1 MKKILNEVTLLLAA
15 LITLHACGSESA
27 KKAADPTDDAV
38 LVKQAPVLVINY
50 APTLEYSGLIA
61 STTEAKLG
69 FKIGGVIAK
78 IYVKEGEHVSKGQL
92 LASLN
97 MTEINAQVQ
106 QASAGVEK
114 AKRDVGRIKNLY
126 EDTVAPLEQYQNV
139 QTQLSVA
146 NESLR
151 IAQFNQQYAEIRAT
165 EDGTIIKKIMNEGE
179 VAAPGVPVLMMSGSG
194 SSNWVVRFGVPDKEW
209 ALLKTSDVAD
219 VELDAYP
226 ATAFKGVITKI
237 AQAADPVSGTYE
249 VEVKVLPG
257 DKKFAPGLF
266 ATIQLKTTAP
276 EHVAMVPVEAITE
289 GDGKKGYVYTLNA
302 DGTTVTKHLVKV
314 AFLNGDKV
322 AVSSGLENIQQVI
335 TDGVSYLT
343 ADSKVKLV
351 NPQPLPPSP

>member
-1 MKKILNEVTLLLAA
+1 MKKILNEFTILLAA
-15 LITLHACGSESA
+15 LVVFHACTSTSG
-27 KKAADPTDDAV
+27 KKPADTTDDAV
-38 LVKQAPVLVINY
+38 LVKQAPVSVINY

-78 IYVKEGEHVSKGQL
+78 IYVKEGDHVSKGQL

-106 QASAGVEK
+106 QASANVEK

-126 EDTVAPLEQYQNV
+126 EDTVASLEQYQNV

-146 NESLR
+146 GESLH
-151 IAQFNQQYAEIRAT
+151 IAQFNQQYAEIHAT
-165 EDGTIIKKIMNEGE
+165 EDGIIIKKIMNEGE
-179 VAAPGVPVLMMSGSG
+179 VASIGAPVLMMSGSG
-194 SSNWVVRFGVPDKEW
+194 SSDWVVRFGVPDKEW
-209 ALLKTSDVAD
+209 AILKTGDVAD

-249 VEVKVLPG
+249 IEVKVLPD

-276 EHVAMVPVEAITE
+276 EQVTMVPVEAITE
-289 GDGKKGYVYTLNA
+289 GDGKKGYVYTLNTN
-302 DGTTVTKHLVKV
+302 GTTVTKHAVKIAFLDDNKV
-314 AFLNGDKV
+314 AISNGLD
-322 AVSSGLENIQQVI
+322 SIQQVI

-343 ADSKVKLV
+343 ATSTVKLV
-351 NPQPLPPSP
+351 KN